1 REIHAGGG
9 YGSQD
14 SSALVLASSEASSVL
29 KVLWPGGVSTESPV
43 PQNAREVRVRREG
56 VSAVLTV
63 VR

>member
-1 REIHAGGG
+1 VMAFT
-9 YGSQD
+9 
-14 SSALVLASSEASSVL
+14 EAPSVL